1 MSGMLAPEVLVL
13 GGSGTVGQ
21 GVVQALLEAGS
32 PVLAV
37 ARDRA
42 RLAALRERHRDEP
55 GLDVL
60 AGSVATDAT
69 AAALVAE
76 VAQRPR

>member
-42 RLAALRERHRDEP
+42 RLTALHDGTAVVIKVRRPGIRE
-55 GLDVL
+55 V
-60 AGSVATDAT
+60 
-69 AAALVAE
+69 
-76 VAQRPR
+76 